1 MFKIILF
8 LFNIYDVNNL
18 ALISRSIIM
27 IKNNYSSTSSKKI
40 KKPYKCRNCYII
52 RLFLLAV
59 VFVLLFALIQSDN
72 LHYLDFVTPSNA
84 ATIIIISG
92 VIMFLV
98 KLTKHIIE
106 KKKS

>member
-1 MFKIILF
+1 MT
-8 LFNIYDVNNL
+8 
-18 ALISRSIIM
+18 
-27 IKNNYSSTSSKKI
+27 KNNKISTPSKDI

-59 VFVLLFALIQSDN
+59 VFIVLFALIQNDN

-84 ATIIIISG
+84 ATLIILLG

-98 KLTKHIIE
+98 KLTKYVFE
-106 KKKS
+106 RKKH

>member
-1 MFKIILF
+1 MT
-8 LFNIYDVNNL
+8 NNNKL
-18 ALISRSIIM
+18 
-27 IKNNYSSTSSKKI
+27 STSSNKI

-59 VFVLLFALIQSDN
+59 VFIVLLSLIQSDN

-84 ATIIIISG
+84 ATLIVFLG

-98 KLTKHIIE
+98 KLTKYIFE
-106 KKKS
+106 KKKH

>member
-1 MFKIILF
+1 MT
-8 LFNIYDVNNL
+8 NNND
-18 ALISRSIIM
+18 I
-27 IKNNYSSTSSKKI
+27 STSSKEI

-59 VFVLLFALIQSDN
+59 VFILLFALIQSDN